1 LRNRTPELGV
11 ALADLIERL
20 LATARVLDLGAGTG
34 RPTPAPGPNRT
45 ST

>member
-1 LRNRTPELGV
+1 LRNRTSEQRA
-11 ALADLIERL
+11 ALADLLERL
-20 LATARVLDLGAGTG
+20 PATARVLDLGAGTG